1 MNLPGSFRLRLSIRN
16 RFFILLLLL
25 TVLPFLAYNFAVDLH
40 RLLLKNQAIIQ
51 QQTVI
56 NLSYILENRTD
67 LWALQIQAGSPTS
80 QLAHLNLDKS
90 ALWIVNEIGQ
100 VTYVVGRLEKNHNKL
115 QSDSLFSQLGHF
127 LIKSLSTI
135 MPFSLPYPY
144 PQSRTPETFLIQQA
158 INGRSFQQYRMNRY
172 NQPVSLMSAT
182 PLKVGNRIIGAVVLE
197 QSMDSLLTES
207 LETFYRL
214 IGIGGLVFLLVI
226 FGAIL
231 YIASLSNR
239 IVRLDKDIRKTFDN
253 YGKVNRFQFPDKKRL
268 GYDDELADLRH
279 HIYEMLTQLASY
291 ERYLKQLPRTLRHE
305 IHNPLNR
312 LSMSLSLLE
321 KDIDHK
327 QVRYWQ
333 HALKQLKQIISS
345 LSEATSIED
354 SLQQHIPESFNL
366 SDMLKLYFE
375 SLQEMND
382 QNEIQIQNLLNEPVS
397 LLGDGFMLEQLL
409 DKLIGNAKDFNDHRH
424 PIIITAQQIDKQV
437 EIQVKN
443 SGPSL
448 PAGFEKQIFDG
459 MMSIRPAS
467 SDGQAHLG
475 LGLFIVKLITDFHHG
490 TIEACNVDEAEND
503 FQGVTFKLTLPI
515 SPVSITAEKPQ
526 SIG

>member
-1 MNLPGSFRLRLSIRN
+1 MHILKDYRLRLSIRS

-25 TVLPFLAYNFAVDLH
+25 TVMPFLAYNFAVDLH

-67 LWALQIQAGSPTS
+67 LWALQIQAGNPTS
-80 QLAHLNLDKS
+80 QLSHLNLDKS

-100 VTYVVGRLEKNHNKL
+100 VTYVVGRLEKNRTNL
-115 QSDSLFSQLGHF
+115 QSQSLFSRLGHF

-144 PQSRTPETFLIQQA
+144 PQSRTPETFLVQQA
-158 INGRSFQQYRMNRY
+158 INGRSFQQYRMSMD

-214 IGIGGLVFLLVI
+214 IGIGGLVFLMVI

-239 IVRLDKDIRKTFDN
+239 IVRLDKDVRNTFDN
-253 YGKVNRFQFPDKKRL
+253 YGKVNQFQFPDKKRL

-279 HIYEMLTQLASY
+279 HIYEMLNQLASY
-291 ERYLKQLPRTLRHE
+291 ERYLKQLPRALRHE

-327 QVRYWQ
+327 QVRYSQ
-333 HALKQLKQIISS
+333 HALQQLKQIIAS
-345 LSEATSIED
+345 LSEASSIED
-354 SLQQHIPESFNL
+354 SLQQHTPEAFDISE
-366 SDMLKLYFE
+366 MLKLYFE
-375 SLQEMND
+375 SLEEMHPAS
-382 QNEIQIQNLLNEPVS
+382 EIEIDNQLTGPVVI
-397 LLGDGFMLEQLL
+397 LGDGFMLEQLM
-409 DKLIGNAKDFNDHRH
+409 DKLIGNAKDFNDHKH
-424 PIIITAQQIDKQV
+424 PISISAYQADKHIVID
-437 EIQVKN
+437 IKN

-459 MMSIRPAS
+459 MMSIREAN
-467 SDGQAHLG
+467 SDDQAHLG

-490 TIEACNVDEAEND
+490 RIEANNLIEPDQE
-503 FQGVTFKLTLPI
+503 FHGVQFKLSLP
-515 SPVSITAEKPQ
+515 VKAD
-526 SIG
+526 

>member
-1 MNLPGSFRLRLSIRN
+1 MQFLKDYRLRFSIRS

-67 LWALQIQAGSPTS
+67 LWALQIQAGNPTS
-80 QLAHLNLDKS
+80 QLSHLNLDKS

-100 VTYVVGRLEKNHNKL
+100 VTYVVGRLEKNHTNL
-115 QSDSLFSQLGHF
+115 QSQSLFSRLGHF

-144 PQSRTPETFLIQQA
+144 PQSRTPETFLVQQA
-158 INGRSFQQYRMNRY
+158 INGRSFQQYRMSIE

-239 IVRLDKDIRKTFDN
+239 IVRLDKDVRNTFDN
-253 YGKVNRFQFPDKKRL
+253 YGKVNQFQFPDKKRL

-327 QVRYWQ
+327 QVHYSQ
-333 HALKQLKQIISS
+333 HALKQLKQIIAS
-345 LSEATSIED
+345 LSEASSIED
-354 SLQQHIPESFNL
+354 SLQQHTPEAFDISE
-366 SDMLKLYFE
+366 MLKLYFD
-375 SLQEMND
+375 SLEEMHSE
-382 QNEIQIQNLLNEPVS
+382 NEIETDNQLDEPVII
-397 LLGDGFMLEQLL
+397 LGDGFMLEQLM
-409 DKLIGNAKDFNDHRH
+409 DKLIGNAKDFNDHKH
-424 PIIITAQQIDKQV
+424 PILISAHKADKSIVID
-437 EIQVKN
+437 IKN
-443 SGPSL
+443 SGPYL
-448 PAGFEKQIFDG
+448 PSGFEKQIFDG
-459 MMSIRPAS
+459 MMSIREAN
-467 SDGQAHLG
+467 SDDQAHLG

-490 TIEACNVDEAEND
+490 KIEANNLIDPDKN
-503 FQGVTFKLTLPI
+503 FYGVQFKLSLPI
-515 SPVSITAEKPQ
+515 LKTA
-526 SIG
+526 

>member
-1 MNLPGSFRLRLSIRN
+1 MHLKKGFRLRFSIRN

-67 LWALQIQAGSPTS
+67 LWAQQIQAGNPTS
-80 QLAHLNLDKS
+80 QLSHLNLDKS
-90 ALWIVNEIGQ
+90 ALWIVNDIGQ
-100 VTYVVGRLEKNHNKL
+100 VTYVVGRLEKNQANL
-115 QSDSLFSQLGHF
+115 QSQSFFSHIGHF

-144 PQSRTPETFLIQQA
+144 PQSRTPETYLIQQA
-158 INGRSFQQYRMNRY
+158 INGRSFQQYRMNMQ

-214 IGIGGLVFLLVI
+214 IGIGGLVFLWVT

-239 IVRLDKDIRKTFDN
+239 IVRLDKDVRNTFDK
-253 YGKVNRFQFPDKKRL
+253 YGKVNQFQFPDKKRL

-279 HIYEMLTQLASY
+279 HVYEMLNQLASY

-327 QVRYWQ
+327 QVRYSQ
-333 HALKQLKQIISS
+333 HALEQLKQMIVS
-345 LSEATSIED
+345 LSEASSIED
-354 SLQQHIPESFNL
+354 SLQQHSPEPFDISE
-366 SDMLKLYFE
+366 MLNLYFD
-375 SLQEMND
+375 SVQAMDSTQEIVINN
-382 QNEIQIQNLLNEPVS
+382 QLKAPVTI
-397 LLGDGFMLEQLL
+397 LGDGFMLEQLM
-409 DKLIGNAKDFNDHRH
+409 DKLISNAKDFNDHKH
-424 PIIITAQQIDKQV
+424 PIAIIAQKTDKQV
-437 EIQVKN
+437 EITIQN

-459 MMSIRPAS
+459 MMSIRETN
-467 SDGQAHLG
+467 SDDQTHLG

-490 TIEACNVDEAEND
+490 KIESSNLIEPEKAFD
-503 FQGVTFKLTLPI
+503 GVIFKLTLPI
-515 SPVSITAEKPQ
+515 KND
-526 SIG
+526 

>member
-1 MNLPGSFRLRLSIRN
+1 MKFPTAYRPRFSIRN
-16 RFFILLLLL
+16 RFFMLLLLL
-25 TVLPFLAYNFAVDLH
+25 TILPFLAYNFAVDLH

-67 LWALQIQAGSPTS
+67 LWALQIQAGNPTS

-100 VTYVVGRLEKNHNKL
+100 VTYVVGHLEKNHNNL
-115 QSDSLFSQLGHF
+115 QSQSLFSQLGHF

-144 PQSRTPETFLIQQA
+144 PQSHTPEVALIQQA
-158 INGRSFQQYRMNRY
+158 INGRTFQQYRMNLQ

-182 PLKVGNRIIGAVVLE
+182 PLKVGNHIIGAVVLE

-214 IGIGGLVFLLVI
+214 IGIGGLVFMLVI
-226 FGAIL
+226 LGAIL

-239 IVRLDKDIRKTFDN
+239 IVRLDKDVRKTFDN
-253 YGKVNRFQFPDKKRL
+253 YGKVNQFRFPDKKRL

-279 HIYEMLTQLASY
+279 HVYEMLTQLASY

-321 KDIDHK
+321 KDVQHK
-327 QVRYWQ
+327 QIPYSQ
-333 HALKQLKQIISS
+333 HALQQLKQIISS
-345 LSEATSIED
+345 LSEASSIED
-354 SLQQHIPESFNL
+354 SLQSQPPEPFDL
-366 SDMLKLYFE
+366 SEMLKLYFE
-375 SLQEMND
+375 SIEETVSSE
-382 QNEIQIQNLLNEPVS
+382 EIQIENHLTEPAMV
-397 LLGDGFMLEQLL
+397 LGDGFMVEQLM
-409 DKLIGNAKDFNDHRH
+409 DKLLGNAKDFNDHKH
-424 PIIITAQQIDKQV
+424 PIYITATRQDKQV

-443 SGPSL
+443 SGPPL
-448 PAGFEKQIFDG
+448 PEGFEKQIFDG
-459 MMSIRPAS
+459 MMSIREAN
-467 SDGQAHLG
+467 SDDQAHLG

-490 TIEACNVDEAEND
+490 KIEANNITEPQHD
-503 FQGVTFKLTLPI
+503 FWGVSFKLTLPLKA
-515 SPVSITAEKPQ
+515 P
-526 SIG
+526 